1 MGFSESLNRLLQEKG
16 IRKAQL
22 SRMTGISDSNISDY
36 ASGKK
41 VPSLTNAIAMADAL
55 AVSLDELAGRSAP
68 RRVIEGAL
76 LSEFRNLSDEGQEVA
91 VATVRGL
98 GVTYGRLAE
107 PVRGDGAC
115 SQVQAIA

>member
-1 MGFSESLNRLLQEKG
+1 MGFSESLNRLLQERG

-68 RRVIEGAL
+68 KRVIEGAL
-76 LSEFRNLSDEGQEVA
+76 LSEFRNLSDAGQEVA

-107 PVRGDGAC
+107 PMRGDGAC
-115 SQVQAIA
+115 STVQAIA

>member
-16 IRKAQL
+16 IRTAQL

-68 RRVIEGAL
+68 KRVIEGAL

-107 PVRGDGAC
+107 PVRGEGAC